1 MGRAG
6 KKTFGKLGTGDA
18 ALKAY
23 RSGTHRTVSPAETL
37 ARVRSLMGR
46 MGITRIA
53 NVTGL
58 DRIGVPVVMVCRPN
72 SRSIAVSQGKGLD
85 LDAAKASGVME
96 AAEVYH
102 AESIASPLKLCSYEE
117 IHDTHR
123 LIDFD
128 GLPLLAGRRFDPNR
142 PILWIEGQDLMV
154 QEPTW
159 ARPTSWCIPTTPC
172 RRCPVPG
179 ALTSAPMVWRRAT
192 MRWKRSATASARS
205 WSGTPRAF
213 GTRQATRHELEP
225 DST

>member
-1 MGRAG
+1 MVRAPG

-18 ALKAY
+18 APKAY
-23 RSGTHRTVSPAETL
+23 RSGTHRTVPPAETL
-37 ARVRSLMGR
+37 ARVRPLMGR

-58 DRIGVPVVMVCRPN
+58 DRIGIPVVMVCRPN

-102 AESIASPLKLCSYEE
+102 AESITSPLKLCSYEE

-123 LIDFD
+123 LIDLD
-128 GLPLLAGRRFDPNR
+128 GLPLLAGRRFDLNR
-142 PILWIEGQDLMV
+142 PLLWIEGQDLMA

-159 ARPTSWCIPTTPC
+159 VPYELVHTNYTVSPP
-172 RRCPVPG
+172 PG
-179 ALTSAPMVWRRAT
+179 AG
-192 MRWKRSATASARS
+192 WKRSVTASARS
-205 WSGTPRAF
+205 WNGTPRAF
-213 GTRQATRHELEP
+213 GTKQAARHGP
-225 DST
+225 DPGST